1 MVTLISTKNSQLP
14 EIVID
19 KLIEKLR
26 ISLGKG
32 FSLHKDKENNNIGIG
47 DYHVLRSTL
56 IFLGELMNMGMF
68 NAFIYINIL
77 FDFFHEAEQSFD
89 TAADYFLF
97 TGIPVLP
104 YVVSTI
110 VRE

>member
-1 MVTLISTKNSQLP
+1 
-14 EIVID
+14 
-19 KLIEKLR
+19 
-26 ISLGKG
+26 
-32 FSLHKDKENNNIGIG
+32 
-47 DYHVLRSTL
+47 
-56 IFLGELMNMGMF
+56 MNMGMF